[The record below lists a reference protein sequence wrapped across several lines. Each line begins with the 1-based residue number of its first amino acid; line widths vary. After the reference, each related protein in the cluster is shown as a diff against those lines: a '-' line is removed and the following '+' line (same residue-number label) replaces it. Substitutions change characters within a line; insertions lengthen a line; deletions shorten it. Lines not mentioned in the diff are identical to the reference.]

1 MLNFNDT
8 ALMKLQL
15 YNKSQEEKSKPSV
28 EQMKFFNSRYNK
40 NDLSSYIVV
49 NKNQENPKIKIM
61 IMIKNINYL
70 KKSNY
75 IL

>member
-49 NKNQENPKIKIM
+49 NKKPRKS
-61 IMIKNINYL
+61 KNKDND
-70 KKSNY
+70 KKH
-75 IL
+75 